1 MHRKLARAIF
11 YAAMVVAACVL
22 LSVSGSAPALT
33 HSDLGPERDL
43 STFPFDARE
52 KAQLRGD
59 WWFYFGGRLTPQEAV
74 AAAIS
79 IELDLL
85 HVPDDWQE
93 AETASDTNPYAHGTG
108 TYVLNV
114 TLPYSKGTPLA
125 ITFPRVADA
134 YEVFWIPANDLTR
147 ANRIGGSGEM
157 EGQIQASLINQT
169 YALDQIGEGYLVVQ
183 VRKELQSYG
192 GILRTPIIADA
203 AYLQSDAHLDRIIEG
218 AIIGIT
224 LLVAA
229 LNLFLFVVYRKDP
242 ATLLLALVSFAFL
255 LRSIILAG
263 TLEMVF
269 GPGIRPLR
277 IRIEYADI
285 ILVAWAGYALQQ
297 ALVWRRLSDLGGPLV
312 TGVLAMLG
320 GAIVLTAPLP
330 FVTEQ
335 LFIIQMYCVII
346 FGLILRTS
354 VRAITKRVTDAW
366 FYTLGWFVPLLAGVN
381 DIIVTNTYHGVYM
394 ANHAFVL
401 FICAYSLKV
410 SRRVTSA
417 VSRAEVLDL
426 ERSNLQ
432 QLHQDALDTESR
444 DHLTGLLNRQAFDNE
459 FSLAWRE
466 KDYSDQG
473 ISLVIFDID
482 HFKIV
487 NDTYGHPAG
496 DDVLRAVANLVQ
508 ATNLRRAD
516 RVCRYGGEEF
526 VMILPDTT
534 CENAKV
540 VAERMRNGIAALT
553 TECTGNISLRVT
565 ASFGIACADPNSNLE
580 SRELLLRAD
589 EALYHAKST
598 GRNRSATYKQI
609 IEEGAEASGD
619 DFKAAS

>member
-1 MHRKLARAIF
+1 MHLKIARAILH
-11 YAAMVVAACVL
+11 AVTVVMTCVF
-22 LSVSGSAPALT
+22 LSETLITTAQAHSGP
-33 HSDLGPERDL
+33 GPERDF
-43 STFPFDARE
+43 SSFPFDTQE

-59 WWFYFGGRLTPQEAV
+59 WWFQFGSRLTPQEAV
-74 AAAIS
+74 EAAVS
-79 IELDLL
+79 NELGTL

-93 AETASDTNPYAHGTG
+93 AGIASETNPHAHGTG
-108 TYVLNV
+108 TYVINL
-114 TLPYSKGTPLA
+114 TLPYSRSTPLA
-125 ITFPRVADA
+125 IAFPRVADA
-134 YEVFWIPANDLTR
+134 YEVFWVPANNL
-147 ANRIGGSGEM
+147 AHAERIGGNGAM
-157 EGQIQASLINQT
+157 TGPIRASLIEQS
-169 YALDQIGEGYLVVQ
+169 YALNQIGEGYIVVQ

-192 GILRTPIIADA
+192 GILRTPFISDA
-203 AYLQSDAHLDRIIEG
+203 AFLQRDAHLDRLIEG

-224 LLVAA
+224 LLVTA

-255 LRSIILAG
+255 LRSVILAG

-269 GPGIRPLR
+269 GPEVRALR
-277 IRIEYADI
+277 VRIEYADI
-285 ILVAWAGYALQQ
+285 LLIAWAGYALQQ

-335 LFIIQMYCVII
+335 LFVIQLYCVAI
-346 FGLILRTS
+346 FGLILWTS
-354 VRAITKRVTDAW
+354 ARAIIKRVPDAW
-366 FYTLGWFVPLLAGVN
+366 FFTLGWFVPLLAGVN
-381 DIIVTNTYHGVYM
+381 DIIVSNTYHGVYL
-394 ANHAFVL
+394 ATHAFVL
-401 FICAYSLKV
+401 FICAYSVKV
-410 SRRVTSA
+410 GRRVTSA
-417 VSRAEVLDL
+417 VTRAEVLDQ

-432 QLHQDALDTESR
+432 QLHKNALDTASR

-459 FSLAWRE
+459 LSLAWRE

-496 DDVLRAVANLVQ
+496 DDVLRAVADLMQV
-508 ATNLRRAD
+508 ANLRRAD

-534 CENAKV
+534 CDNAQV
-540 VAERMRNGIAALT
+540 VAERIRNRISALT
-553 TECTGNISLRVT
+553 AECTGNVSLRVT
-565 ASFGIACADPNSNLE
+565 ASFGIACAEPNSDLDPE
-580 SRELLLRAD
+580 ELLLRAD

-598 GRNRSATYKQI
+598 GRNRSVTYAQMT
-609 IEEGAEASGD
+609 EEGPAPASN

>member
-1 MHRKLARAIF
+1 MHLKLARAIF
-11 YAAMVVAACVL
+11 YAVTVVMTCVL
-22 LSVSGSAPALT
+22 LSLTGPTPAQAHSGP
-33 HSDLGPERDL
+33 GPERDF
-43 STFPFDARE
+43 SSFPFDARE

-59 WWFYFGGRLTPQEAV
+59 WWFHFGGRPTPQEAV
-74 AAAIS
+74 AAALNG
-79 IELDLL
+79 ELDLL

-93 AETASDTNPYAHGTG
+93 HGTASETNPYAHGTG
-108 TYVLNV
+108 TYVLRV
-114 TLPYSKGTPLA
+114 TLPYSKDTPLA

-134 YEVFWIPANDLTR
+134 YEVFWVPANDLTK
-147 ANRIGGSGEM
+147 ANRIGGSGAMTGPIE
-157 EGQIQASLINQT
+157 ASLIHQSF
-169 YALDQIGEGYLVVQ
+169 ALDQIGEGYLVVQ

-192 GILRTPIIADA
+192 GILRTPVIAGTA
-203 AYLQSDAHLDRIIEG
+203 FLQSDAHLDRIIEG
-218 AIIGIT
+218 TIIGIT

-242 ATLLLALVSFAFL
+242 ATLLLALVSFGFL
-255 LRSIILAG
+255 QRSVILAG

-269 GPGIRPLR
+269 GPDIRPLR

-285 ILVAWAGYALQQ
+285 LLTAWAGYALQQ

-335 LFIIQMYCVII
+335 LFVIQMYCVMI
-346 FGLILRTS
+346 FGLILWTS
-354 VRAITKRVTDAW
+354 ARAIFKRVPDAW

-381 DIIVTNTYHGVYM
+381 DIIVSNTYHGFYL

-410 SRRVTSA
+410 GRRVTGA
-417 VSRAEVLDL
+417 VSRAEVLEQ

-432 QLHQDALDTESR
+432 QLHQNALDTARR

-459 FSLAWRE
+459 LSLAWRE
-466 KDYSDQG
+466 KDFSDQG

-496 DDVLRAVANLVQ
+496 DDVLRALADLVQ
-508 ATNLRRAD
+508 AANLRRAD

-534 CENAKV
+534 CDNAKV
-540 VAERMRNGIAALT
+540 VAERMRNRIAALT
-553 TECTGNISLRVT
+553 TECTGNVSLRVT
-565 ASFGIACADPNSNLE
+565 ASFGIACADPNADLE
-580 SRELLLRAD
+580 PRELLLRAD

-598 GRNRSATYKQI
+598 GRNRSVTYAQM
-609 IEEGAEASGD
+609 IEEGAEAPDD